1 MASPRS
7 VLVSIRKHLY
17 SKAACLVT
25 PRQTALSTS
34 LRAETANFIQH
45 KTNKQT
51 KKTYK
56 KHSVFKKLTAV
67 LFRTGWTDI
76 FSG

>member
-1 MASPRS
+1 MLASLRS

-34 LRAETANFIQH
+34 LRAETANFIQR
-45 KTNKQT
+45 KTNNT
-51 KKTYK
+51 KST
-56 KHSVFKKLTAV
+56 
-67 LFRTGWTDI
+67 LF
-76 FSG
+76 SKN

>member
-1 MASPRS
+1 MASLRS

-17 SKAACLVT
+17 SKAVCLVT
-25 PRQTALSTS
+25 PRERVLSTS
-34 LRAETANFIQH
+34 LSAKTASFIQL

-56 KHSVFKKLTAV
+56 KHLVFKKLAAV
-67 LFRTGWTDI
+67 FFRTG
-76 FSG
+76 